1 MLSYRLTFI
10 LISLL
15 ALLAFV
21 SSYKLVL
28 QIYDHRDTF
37 SNLETLKLKKEELSF
52 QSNILIEEVQYYKNQ
67 ISLRK
72 FASENLGMIIPDN
85 QQRVYVSRRIDQ

>member
-1 MLSYRLTFI
+1 MLSYKLTFT
-10 LISLL
+10 LISLF

-21 SSYKLVL
+21 SCYKLVL

-85 QQRVYVSRRIDQ
+85 QQRVYVSRRID

>member
-10 LISLL
+10 LISSL
-15 ALLAFV
+15 ALLAFI
-21 SSYKLVL
+21 SSYKLVF

-85 QQRVYVSRRIDQ
+85 QQRVYVSRRID

>member
-1 MLSYRLTFI
+1 MLSYKLTFI

-28 QIYDHRDTF
+28 QVYDHRDTF

-72 FASENLGMIIPDN
+72 FASENLGMINPDN
-85 QQRVYVSRRIDQ
+85 QQIVYVSRRMD

>member
-28 QIYDHRDTF
+28 QIFDHRDTF

-85 QQRVYVSRRIDQ
+85 QQRVYVSRRID

>member
-1 MLSYRLTFI
+1 MLSYKLTFF
-10 LISLL
+10 LISFL

-21 SSYKLVL
+21 SSYKLIL

-72 FASENLGMIIPDN
+72 FASENLEMIIPDN
-85 QQRVYVSRRIDQ
+85 QHRVYVSRRID

>member
-1 MLSYRLTFI
+1 MV
-10 LISLL
+10 
-15 ALLAFV
+15 AFV
-21 SSYKLVL
+21 GSYKLVL

-72 FASENLGMIIPDN
+72 FASENLEMIIPDN
-85 QQRVYVSRRIDQ
+85 QHRVYVSRRID

>member
-21 SSYKLVL
+21 SSYKLIL
-28 QIYDHRDTF
+28 QIYDHRNTF

-52 QSNILIEEVQYYKNQ
+52 KSNILIEEVQYYKNQ

-85 QQRVYVSRRIDQ
+85 QQRVYISRRKN

>member
-1 MLSYRLTFI
+1 MLSYKLTFT

-15 ALLAFV
+15 AFLAFI

-85 QQRVYVSRRIDQ
+85 QQRVYVSRRIN

>member
-1 MLSYRLTFI
+1 MLSYRFAFI
-10 LISLL
+10 LISSFALL
-15 ALLAFV
+15 ALV

-85 QQRVYVSRRIDQ
+85 QQRVYVSRRID

>member
-1 MLSYRLTFI
+1 MLSYRLTFF

-15 ALLAFV
+15 ALFAFV
-21 SSYKLVL
+21 SSYKLIL

-85 QQRVYVSRRIDQ
+85 QQRVYVSRRID

>member
-21 SSYKLVL
+21 SSYKLIL

-85 QQRVYVSRRIDQ
+85 QQRVYVSRRID

>member
-37 SNLETLKLKKEELSF
+37 SNLETLKLKKEGLSF

-85 QQRVYVSRRIDQ
+85 QQRVYVSRRID

>member
-15 ALLAFV
+15 ALFAFV
-21 SSYKLVL
+21 SSYKLIL

-85 QQRVYVSRRIDQ
+85 QQRVYFSRRID

>member
-1 MLSYRLTFI
+1 MLSYRLTFT
-10 LISLL
+10 LISSL
-15 ALLAFV
+15 AILSFV

-85 QQRVYVSRRIDQ
+85 QQRVYISRRID

>member
-85 QQRVYVSRRIDQ
+85 QQRIYFSRRID

>member
-10 LISLL
+10 LISFL
-15 ALLAFV
+15 ALFAFV
-21 SSYKLVL
+21 SSYKLIL

-85 QQRVYVSRRIDQ
+85 QQRVYFSRRID

>member
-21 SSYKLVL
+21 SSYKLIL
-28 QIYDHRDTF
+28 QIYDHRNTF

-67 ISLRK
+67 ISLRR

-85 QQRVYVSRRIDQ
+85 QQRVYFSRRID

>member
-1 MLSYRLTFI
+1 MCIRDR
-10 LISLL
+10 
-15 ALLAFV
+15 
-21 SSYKLVL
+21 
-28 QIYDHRDTF
+28 IYDHRDTF

-85 QQRVYVSRRIDQ
+85 QQRVYVSRRID

>member
-15 ALLAFV
+15 VLLAFV

-85 QQRVYVSRRIDQ
+85 QQRVYVSRRID

>member
-21 SSYKLVL
+21 SSYKLIL
-28 QIYDHRDTF
+28 QIYDHRNTF

-85 QQRVYVSRRIDQ
+85 QQRVYFSRRID

>member
-72 FASENLGMIIPDN
+72 FASENLGMIIPDY
-85 QQRVYVSRRIDQ
+85 QQRVYISRRID

>member
-1 MLSYRLTFI
+1 MLSYRLAFI

-85 QQRVYVSRRIDQ
+85 QQRVYVSRRIH

>member
-10 LISLL
+10 LISFL
-15 ALLAFV
+15 ALFAFV
-21 SSYKLVL
+21 SSYKLIL

-72 FASENLGMIIPDN
+72 FALENLGMIIPDN
-85 QQRVYVSRRIDQ
+85 QQRVYVPRRID

>member
-21 SSYKLVL
+21 SSYKLIL
-28 QIYDHRDTF
+28 QIYDHRNTF

-85 QQRVYVSRRIDQ
+85 QQRVYISRRKN

>member
-10 LISLL
+10 LISSL

-72 FASENLGMIIPDN
+72 IHFNTFQMI
-85 QQRVYVSRRIDQ
+85 R

>member
-10 LISLL
+10 LISSL
-15 ALLAFV
+15 AILSFV

-72 FASENLGMIIPDN
+72 FALENLGMIIPDN
-85 QQRVYVSRRIDQ
+85 QERVYVSRRID

>member
-1 MLSYRLTFI
+1 MLSYKLTFI
-10 LISLL
+10 LITLL

-85 QQRVYVSRRIDQ
+85 QQRVYVSRRVDY

>member
-10 LISLL
+10 LISFL
-15 ALLAFV
+15 ALFAFV
-21 SSYKLVL
+21 SSYKLIL

-85 QQRVYVSRRIDQ
+85 QQRVYISRRID

>member
-10 LISLL
+10 LISSL
-15 ALLAFV
+15 ALVAFV
-21 SSYKLVL
+21 GSYKLVL

-37 SNLETLKLKKEELSF
+37 SSLETLKLKKEELSF

-72 FASENLGMIIPDN
+72 FASENLEMIIPDN
-85 QQRVYVSRRIDQ
+85 QHRVYVSRRID

>member
-1 MLSYRLTFI
+1 MLSYKLTFI

-15 ALLAFV
+15 ALFAFV

-52 QSNILIEEVQYYKNQ
+52 KSNILIEEVQYYKNQ

-85 QQRVYVSRRIDQ
+85 QQRVYVSRRID

>member
-10 LISLL
+10 FISSL

-85 QQRVYVSRRIDQ
+85 QQRVYVSRRID

>member
-15 ALLAFV
+15 ALFAFV
-21 SSYKLVL
+21 SSYKLIL

-85 QQRVYVSRRIDQ
+85 QQRVYVSRRID

>member
-1 MLSYRLTFI
+1 MSSLAILS
-10 LISLL
+10 
-15 ALLAFV
+15 FV

-72 FASENLGMIIPDN
+72 FASENLGMIIPEN
-85 QQRVYVSRRIDQ
+85 QQRVYISRRID

>member
-85 QQRVYVSRRIDQ
+85 QQRVYFSRSID

>member
-1 MLSYRLTFI
+1 MLSYRLTFT
-10 LISLL
+10 LISSL
-15 ALLAFV
+15 AILSFV

-85 QQRVYVSRRIDQ
+85 QQRVYVSWRID

>member
-21 SSYKLVL
+21 SSYKLIL
-28 QIYDHRDTF
+28 QIYDHRNTF

-85 QQRVYVSRRIDQ
+85 QQRVYISRRID

>member
-10 LISLL
+10 LISSL

-37 SNLETLKLKKEELSF
+37 SNLETLKLKREELSF

-67 ISLRK
+67 ISRRK

-85 QQRVYVSRRIDQ
+85 QQRVYVSRRID

>member
-28 QIYDHRDTF
+28 QIFDHRDTF

-85 QQRVYVSRRIDQ
+85 QQRVYISRRID